1 MVGGKPRRR
10 KSGTKEVEQASRAY
24 GELATIIISKGNTEI
39 TIQ

>member
-10 KSGTKEVEQASRAY
+10 KSGTKEAEQAGRAC
-24 GELATIIISKGNTEI
+24 GELAIIISKGNTET